1 MTLEEKQ
8 DTLRDLGAAIAKA
21 KRHFDDGSTTFF
33 VNVSAWTIWHNRSGN
48 PAAKPQRKHGRG
60 DLCHED

>member
-8 DTLRDLGAAIAKA
+8 DTLRNFGTAISIAK
-21 KRHFDDGSTTFF
+21 RLLDDESETIS
-33 VNVSAWTIWHNRSGN
+33 VSVGAWTIERRSGN
-48 PAAKPQRKHGRG
+48 STAKPQWKHGRG